1 MKNHFK
7 YPILLFIVFISCN
20 DQENKIENKEPLYH
34 ENKNIKYGFDFNKF
48 FVNQKKI
55 KRGDTFGSILESN
68 GIDYPEVHNIL
79 QKYKKSG
86 FC

>member
-7 YPILLFIVFISCN
+7 YPILLFLLFISCN

-48 FVNQKKI
+48 FVNEKKI
-55 KRGDTFGSILESN
+55 IPD
-68 GIDYPEVHNIL
+68 IDFSENIIKTL
-79 QKYKKSG
+79 SKKL
-86 FC
+86 